1 MCAQLLAWPVHFFD
15 FIGFSHSYAHPQMV
29 ISVLGRVQSSNGCP
43 PDVEVLNNEAA
54 GQQQPTPVKQ
64 DTHPQQQPTSE
75 MTLRR
80 LLSSSVQAGTP
91 AGTPVEF
98 KSSNSGE
105 VQPAGRA
112 PGVAA
117 VLECWDRA
125 HPCARVLAGRTVPDP
140 V

>member
-1 MCAQLLAWPVHFFD
+1 MTTSPTGATPVASTPAATPD
-15 FIGFSHSYAHPQMV
+15 PQATPTAGQQPP
-29 ISVLGRVQSSNGCP
+29 L

-80 LLSSSVQAGTP
+80 SLSSSVQAGTP